1 MKLNIQDTF
10 NKKLDIDPIT
20 ENYVRQVSGAFM
32 SLVAPTSVANPSLI
46 HVSDDMLKELGLRQE
61 DTQSDE
67 FLKVFSGNKIYSG
80 TQPFAMCYGGHQFGS
95 WAGQLGDGRAI
106 NLFEVNHKGKQWAV
120 QLKGAGKTP
129 YSRTADGLAV
139 LRSSVREYLCSEA
152 MHHLGVPT
160 TRALSLVLS
169 GEKVLRD
176 MLYNG
181 NAAYEKGAIV
191 SRIAPSFIRFGNFQI
206 FAARQDNENLHK
218 LLDYTIE
225 HFYPELGTPSKETYL
240 AFLREVSLRTIQM
253 VVHWERVG
261 FVHGVMNTDNMSI
274 LGLTIDYG
282 PYGWVE
288 DYDPNWTPNTTD
300 ASQSRYKFGTQGE
313 VAIWNLYQLANALVP
328 IINDIPALEQ
338 LLEDVQNEYH
348 QKHQKMILKKLGL
361 SENTPNSSI
370 LINDLKK
377 LLYNS
382 EMDMTLFFRTLSSFE
397 SNKISEFIEQI
408 AEFTY
413 SENFENYKPIWDT
426 WLTFYADHL
435 ALQNNNNRAAEMNAT
450 NPKFVLRNYMAQLA
464 IDAAENADY
473 SMIEEL
479 YTLLKKPYDN
489 QTAMDKYFAKRPDW
503 AKHKIGCSQL
513 SCSS

>member
-10 NKKLDIDPIT
+10 NKKLNIDPIS
-20 ENYVRQVSGAFM
+20 ENYIRQVSGAFM
-32 SLVAPTSVANPSLI
+32 SLVAPTPVANPSLI
-46 HVSDDMLKELGLRQE
+46 HVSEDMLKELGLAQE
-61 DTQSDE
+61 DAKSDN
-67 FLKVFSGNKIYSG
+67 FLEIFSGNKIYPG
-80 TQPFAMCYGGHQFGS
+80 TMPFAMCYGGHQFGS

-106 NLFEVNHKGKQWAV
+106 NLFEVNHEGKQWAV

-129 YSRTADGLAV
+129 YSRSADGLAV

-206 FAARQDNENLHK
+206 FAARKDNENLQK

-225 HFYPELGTPSKETYL
+225 HFYSGLGAPSKETYL
-240 AFLREVSLRTIQM
+240 SFLQEVSTKTIQM

-300 ASQSRYKFGTQGE
+300 ASQRRYKFSTQGE
-313 VAIWNLYQLANALVP
+313 IVIWNLYQLANALVP

-338 LLEDVQNEYH
+338 LLEGVQNEYH
-348 QKHQKMILKKLGL
+348 QKHQQMILKKLGL
-361 SENTPNSSI
+361 SENTTNPSI

-382 EMDMTLFFRTLSSFE
+382 EMDMTMFFRTLSSFE
-397 SNKISEFIEQI
+397 PHNKTEFIEDI
-408 AEFTY
+408 ANFSY
-413 SENFENYKPIWDT
+413 SENFENYKPKWDN
-426 WLTFYADHL
+426 WLTFYTDQL
-435 ALQNNNNRAAEMNAT
+435 ALQANTNRAKDMNAI
-450 NPKFVLRNYMAQLA
+450 NPKYVLRNYMAQLA
-464 IDAAENADY
+464 IEAADNGDY
-473 SMIEEL
+473 SLIEEL
-479 YTLLKKPYDN
+479 YTLLKKPYEE
-489 QTAMDKYFAKRPDW
+489 QPEMHKYFAKRPDW